1 MAVQLLSFTW
11 AGRAFGESGVHL
23 WGSERDILHGSESIT
38 LRLLNWISNNVYLN
52 AYRMTPEHM
61 RGFLALLNE
70 RRPKLIIA
78 YAQSIYELAQ
88 FAEREQIA
96 VAKQSAI
103 VTSSEMLHPF
113 MRAKVEQI
121 FGCMIYDRYGCR
133 EVGDIASECQAHAG
147 MHVFPWTNYVEIV
160 DDQGMP
166 VPAGVEGNIL
176 VTCLTN
182 AAMPMIRYDIGDRG
196 VLSSSSTCS
205 CGRSGQILARV
216 LGRDTDQIR
225 RRDGTLIDEGYFSGF
240 LSYKD
245 WVRKYQI
252 IQKDY
257 DRIVYRIV
265 KAEADYAPHELD
277 EIVDGIRTLMG
288 AECRVEFEFLDDIPA
303 SSSGKYRYTI
313 SEVPQ
318 HSEPATRH

>member
-1 MAVQLLSFTW
+1 
-11 AGRAFGESGVHL
+11 
-23 WGSERDILHGSESIT
+23 
-38 LRLLNWISNNVYLN
+38 LLNWISNNVYLN

-133 EVGDIASECQAHAG
+133 EVGDIASECQAHTG

-196 VLSSSSTCS
+196 VLSSRSTCS